1 MRLIRMLWL
10 MLLLAPWPAQGADLA
25 EIVARG
31 SVRIGVCLG
40 FEPMGFRDSNNQ
52 PRGYD
57 VDVATLAAEAL
68 GLPLELVEVNPISLR
83 ASLVADQFDFAACG
97 ITVTPRRARDV
108 DFSLPYLRT
117 GLKLLV
123 PRQSTLGGLADLVPG
138 TRVVV
143 LRDTTAEALV
153 RERAPGAEVI
163 YVGNPSDA
171 LLMLHQGR
179 AAAYVEDALGVDH
192 LAGRYPEELIALP
205 EVYSSDAIG
214 LLLAKGHPNLLRW
227 LDIFASTFVSSGD
240 YAATYAKWWKGAPP
254 PISTPW

>member
-1 MRLIRMLWL
+1 MRPIRVLWL
-10 MLLLAPWPAQGADLA
+10 MLLLVPWPAQGAELA
-25 EIVARG
+25 DIIARG

-40 FEPMGFRDSNNQ
+40 FEPLGFRDSNNQ

-68 GLPLELVEVNPISLR
+68 GVPLELVEVNANFLR

-123 PRQSTLGGLADLVPG
+123 PRRSPLDGLADIVAG

-153 RERAPGAEVI
+153 RERAPGADVI
-163 YVGNPSDA
+163 YVGSPSDA
-171 LLMLHQGR
+171 VLMLRQGQ
-179 AAAYVEDALGVDH
+179 AEAYLEDTVGVDH
-192 LAGRYPEELIALP
+192 LAGRYPDELLALP
-205 EVYSSDAIG
+205 EVYSSDSIG
-214 LLLAKGHPNLLRW
+214 LLLAKGHPELLRW
-227 LDIFASTFVSSGD
+227 LDIFASTYVSSGK
-240 YAATYAKWWKGAPP
+240 YAATYAKWWHDAPP
-254 PISTPW
+254 PITGPW